1 MRHSKL
7 LFLVAILFCY
17 QLAWSQA
24 KTITGKVSDAK
35 TGSAISGVSVLLKGS
50 RTGTVTNNDGT
61 YSLSVPSPSSI
72 LIFSS
77 VGFETVERDAGS
89 SLINVSLVEE
99 SSKSLDE
106 VVVVGFGTKI
116 KRDVTGNI
124 ARVKGSEIANT
135 PVPQFTQALQGRA
148 AGVFVEANNGK
159 VGEGVKVRIRGAGSL
174 SASNSPLYVVDGIPI
189 AEGGVGINPL
199 ADINFND
206 VETFDILKDASAA
219 AIYGSRAAN
228 GVVLITTK
236 KGKSGKTAVN
246 VNAQYG
252 TNKPTGHREFLNA
265 AQYVE
270 LLREAA
276 INSDIIDGID
286 PLDPDQYEDS
296 WLEYV
301 ENKMTSISGWSDWR
315 SLETNTNWEREAYN
329 NSARTKIIDISAQG
343 GSEKTKFYA
352 SGSYS
357 DQDGILI
364 GNKFQRM
371 SGRLNLEHDASDR
384 LKIGMNM
391 GLSRTYANR
400 VAADNGFQTPLQLVA
415 LAPITPVRD
424 LDGNLYDDPVT
435 TYYNGLVELE
445 SVRRSSIA
453 FRNLGNIFLNY
464 KLIKN
469 LYFRTEFG
477 LDIQNQTD
485 DYYASPVSL
494 TGSGINGYGSSD
506 WYKSVNYNT
515 NNYFNYHT
523 TLKQIHDIDAT
534 LGMSYQKYSSESVSV
549 AGQDFPT
556 DDLSRLASAGQITAG
571 SSSVTESAF
580 LSYFLRTN
588 YKYNNRYLL
597 SLSGRIDGSSR
608 FGRLS
613 RYGFFPSASV
623 GWVLSEED
631 FLASSGFVSFLK
643 LRASWGI
650 TGNAEGFGNFAQL
663 GLWGSAKYNA
673 TSGLV
678 PTQLANPNLKWE
690 KSEQTDIG
698 IDFGL
703 FNNRLTGEI
712 DYYVRNTRDLI
723 YNVPVPGTSG
733 FANQTVNV
741 GSMQNKGVEFVLN
754 SSNINAR
761 DFKWNTS
768 FNLAYNKNKITKL
781 DGTQTLIPGNDGR
794 YLNSLMVGEAIG
806 IFYGPKYAGVDPLTG
821 DALWFEADGKTT
833 TSTYNSA
840 GNFIVGNPN
849 PDWIGGLTNTLSYK
863 GIELSFLFQGV
874 FGNQIQNGAGGFMST
889 GADWWDNQT
898 IDQLQRW
905 RNPGDITNVPQARFN
920 YSNGTGASSRYTENG
935 SYVRLKTV
943 TLGYYLPATVIK
955 KLKLASARVY
965 VSGVNLATFTKYTG
979 WDPEVNTDY
988 RASNRN
994 QGGDFYAAP
1003 QIRSITFG
1011 LNIGF

>member
-1 MRHSKL
+1 MRLLKL
-7 LFLVAILFCY
+7 LSLVAMLLCSH
-17 QLAWSQA
+17 LAWTQPR
-24 KTITGKVSDAK
+24 TITGKVTDAS
-35 TGSAISGVSVLLKGS
+35 GVPLSGVSVVAKGLK
-50 RTGTVTNNDGT
+50 TGTVTGSEGT
-61 YSLSVPSPSSI
+61 YTLRVPSDATT
-72 LIFSS
+72 LIFSFLGYETIELEAKAS
-77 VGFETVERDAGS
+77 VVNATLS
-89 SLINVSLVEE
+89 SEA
-99 SSKSLDE
+99 SKNLDE

-116 KRDVTGNI
+116 KKDVTGNI
-124 ARVKGSEIANT
+124 ARVKGAEIANT

-189 AEGGVGINPL
+189 SEGGVGINPL

-252 TNKPTGHREFLNA
+252 TNRPTNHREFLNA

-286 PLDPDQYEDS
+286 PLDPDQYGGS

-301 ENKMTSISGWSDWR
+301 ENKMTAISGHTNWR
-315 SLETNTNWEREAYN
+315 NLETNTNWERLAYN
-329 NSARTKIIDISAQG
+329 DEATTKIIDISAQG

-364 GNKFQRM
+364 ANKFQRM
-371 SGRLNLEHDASDR
+371 SGRLNLEHDVSDR
-384 LKIGMNM
+384 LRIGMNM

-400 VAADNGFQTPLQLVA
+400 VTADNGFQTPLQLVA

-424 LDGNLYDDPVT
+424 PDGNLYNDPVT

-445 SVRRSSIA
+445 SVKRSSIA
-453 FRNLGNIFLNY
+453 FRNLGNLFLNY
-464 KLIKN
+464 KLFKG
-469 LYFRTEFG
+469 LYFRSELG

-485 DYYASPVSL
+485 NYYGGPASL
-494 TGSGINGYGSSD
+494 TGSGINGYGSSA

-523 TLKQIHDIDAT
+523 NLNQLHDIDAT
-534 LGMSYQKYSSESVSV
+534 LGMSFQKYSSENVSV

-556 DDLSRLASAGQITAG
+556 DDLSRLASAGQITSG
-571 SSSVTESAF
+571 SSSASASSF
-580 LSYFLRTN
+580 LSYFLRSN
-588 YKYNNRYLL
+588 YKYNNKYLL

-608 FGRLS
+608 FGRLN

-623 GWVLSEED
+623 GWILTEED
-631 FLASSGFVSFLK
+631 FLSNLSFLSFLK
-643 LRASWGI
+643 IRGSWGI

-663 GLWGSAKYNA
+663 GLWGAAKYNA
-673 TSGLV
+673 ASSLV
-678 PTQLANPNLKWE
+678 PTQLANPELKWE
-690 KSEQTDIG
+690 KSEQVDIG
-698 IDFGL
+698 FDFGF

-733 FANQTVNV
+733 FSTQTVNV

-754 SSNINAR
+754 STNINAR
-761 DFKWNTS
+761 VFKWSTS

-781 DGTQTLIPGNDGR
+781 DGDQTLIPGNDGR
-794 YLNSLMVGEAIG
+794 YLNSLIVGEAIG
-806 IFYGPKYAGVDPLTG
+806 VFYGPKYAGVDPANG
-821 DALWFEADGKTT
+821 DALWYEQDGKTT
-833 TSTYNSA
+833 TNEYNKA

-849 PDWIGGLTNTLSYK
+849 PDWIGGITNTLSYK
-863 GIELSFLFQGV
+863 GLELSFLFQGV

-898 IDQLQRW
+898 IDQLRRW
-905 RNPGDITNVPQARFN
+905 RNPGDITDVPQARFY
-920 YSNGTGASSRYTENG
+920 YSNGVSASSRYTENG
-935 SYVRLKTV
+935 SYVRLKTM
-943 TLGYYLPATVIK
+943 TLGYNLPASVIK
-955 KLKLASARVY
+955 KLKLSSARIY
-965 VSGVNLATFTKYTG
+965 VSGVNLLTFTDYTG

-1003 QIRSITFG
+1003 QIKSVTFG
-1011 LNIGF
+1011 INIGF

>member
-1 MRHSKL
+1 MRHLKL
-7 LFLVAILFCY
+7 LFLAAILFCC
-17 QLAWSQA
+17 QLAWSQSR
-24 KTITGKVSDAK
+24 TITGKVTDAN
-35 TGSAISGVSVLLKGS
+35 GAPISGVSVVVKGS
-50 RTGTVTNNDGT
+50 RTGTITQADGT
-61 YSLSVPSPSSI
+61 YTISLPANSST

-77 VGFETVERDAGS
+77 LGYETTELQAKS
-89 SLINVSLVEE
+89 STLNTTLATEG
-99 SSKSLDE
+99 SKSLDE

-116 KRDVTGNI
+116 KKDVTGNI
-124 ARVKGSEIANT
+124 ARVKGAEIANT

-252 TNKPTGHREFLNA
+252 SNKPTNHREFLNA

-276 INSDIIDGID
+276 INSDGIDGVD
-286 PLDPDQYEDS
+286 PLDPAQYSNS

-301 ENKMTSISGWSDWR
+301 EDKMTEISGYSDWR
-315 SLETNTNWEREAYN
+315 TLQTNTNWEREAYN
-329 NSARTKIIDISAQG
+329 NDARTKIIDISAQG

-384 LKIGMNM
+384 LRIGMNM

-424 LDGNLYDDPVT
+424 LNGKLYDDPIT

-445 SVRRSSIA
+445 SVKRSSIA

-464 KLIKN
+464 KVFKGLN
-469 LYFRTEFG
+469 FRTEFG

-485 DYYASPVSL
+485 DYYAGLASL
-494 TGSGINGYGSSD
+494 TGSGINGYGSSS

-523 TLKQIHDIDAT
+523 VVKNIHDIDAT
-534 LGMSYQKYSSESVSV
+534 LGMSFQKYSSENVSV
-549 AGQDFPT
+549 TGQDFPT
-556 DDLSRLASAGQITAG
+556 DDLPNLASAGQITGG
-571 SSSVTESAF
+571 SSSITESSF
-580 LSYFLRTN
+580 LSYFLRSN
-588 YKYNNRYLL
+588 YKYNNKYLV

-608 FGRLS
+608 FGRLN

-623 GWVLSEED
+623 GWILSEES
-631 FLASSGFVSFLK
+631 FLANSNVVSFLK
-643 LRASWGI
+643 LRGSWGI

-663 GLWGSAKYNA
+663 GLWGAAKYNA
-673 TSGLV
+673 SSGLV
-678 PTQLANPNLKWE
+678 PTQLANPELKWE
-690 KSEQTDIG
+690 KSEQVDIG
-698 IDFGL
+698 VDFGL
-703 FNNRLTGEI
+703 FNNKLSGEI

-733 FANQTVNV
+733 FSTQTVNV
-741 GSMQNKGVEFVLN
+741 GAMQNKGVELVLN
-754 SSNINAR
+754 STNISGR
-761 DFKWNTS
+761 DFKWSTS
-768 FNLAYNKNKITKL
+768 FNIAYNKNKITKL
-781 DGTQTLIPGNDGR
+781 DGDQTLIPGNDGR
-794 YLNSLMVGEAIG
+794 YLNSLIVGEAIG
-806 IFYGPKYAGVDPLTG
+806 VFYGPKYAGVDPQNG
-821 DALWFEADGKTT
+821 DALWFEEDGKTT
-833 TSTYNSA
+833 TNEYNQA

-849 PDWIGGLTNTLSYK
+849 PDWIGGLTNTVSYK

-898 IDQLQRW
+898 IDQLRRW
-905 RNPGDITNVPQARFN
+905 RKPGDITDVPQARFY

-943 TLGYYLPATVIK
+943 TLGYYLPASVIK
-955 KLKLASARVY
+955 KLKLSSARLY
-965 VSGVNLATFTKYTG
+965 LSGVNLLTFTDYTG

-988 RASNRN
+988 RATNRN

-1003 QIRSITFG
+1003 QIKSITFG
-1011 LNIGF
+1011 INIGF

>member
-1 MRHSKL
+1 MRHLKL
-7 LFLVAILFCY
+7 LFLAAILFCC
-17 QLAWSQA
+17 QLAWSQTR
-24 KTITGKVSDAK
+24 TITGKVTDAS
-35 TGSAISGVSVLLKGS
+35 GAPLAGVSVVVKGS
-50 RTGTVTNNDGT
+50 RTGTVTTTDGT
-61 YSLSVPSPSSI
+61 YSISIPANSSV

-77 VGFETVERDAGS
+77 LGFETVELEAKNPILNTSLAPEGS
-89 SLINVSLVEE
+89 RN
-99 SSKSLDE
+99 LDE

-116 KRDVTGNI
+116 KKDVTGNI
-124 ARVKGSEIANT
+124 ARVKGAEIANT

-252 TNKPTGHREFLNA
+252 SNKPTNHREFLNA
-265 AQYVE
+265 SQYVE

-276 INSDIIDGID
+276 INSDHIDGID
-286 PLDPDQYEDS
+286 PLDPTQYSDS

-301 ENKMTSISGWSDWR
+301 EDKMTEISGYSDWR
-315 SLETNTNWEREAYN
+315 TLQTNTNWERQAYN
-329 NSARTKIIDISAQG
+329 NDARTKIIDISAQG

-357 DQDGILI
+357 DQDGILV

-384 LKIGMNM
+384 LRIGMNM

-400 VAADNGFQTPLQLVA
+400 VTSDNGFQTPLQLVA

-445 SVRRSSIA
+445 AVKRSSIA

-464 KLIKN
+464 KVFQG

-485 DYYASPVSL
+485 DYYAGPASLPVS
-494 TGSGINGYGSSD
+494 GIDGYGSSS
-506 WYKSVNYNT
+506 WYKSVNYNA

-523 TLKQIHDIDAT
+523 VIKNLHDVDAT
-534 LGMSYQKYSSESVSV
+534 LGMSYQKYSSENVSV
-549 AGQDFPT
+549 TGQDFPT
-556 DDLSRLASAGQITAG
+556 DDLSRLASAGQITGG
-571 SSSVTESAF
+571 SSSVTESSF
-580 LSYFLRTN
+580 LSYFLRSN

-608 FGRLS
+608 FGRLN
-613 RYGFFPSASV
+613 RYGFFPSASA
-623 GWVLSEED
+623 GWILSEEN
-631 FLASSGFVSFLK
+631 FLANSNVVSFLK
-643 LRASWGI
+643 LRGSWGI

-663 GLWGSAKYNA
+663 GLWGAAKYNA
-673 TSGLV
+673 ASGLV
-678 PTQLANPNLKWE
+678 PTQLANPELKWE
-690 KSEQTDIG
+690 KSEQVDIG
-698 IDFGL
+698 VDFGL

-733 FANQTVNV
+733 FSTQTVNI

-754 SSNINAR
+754 SSNINSR
-761 DFKWNTS
+761 DFKWSTS

-781 DGTQTLIPGNDGR
+781 DGDQTLIAGNDGR
-794 YLNSLMVGEAIG
+794 YLNSLIVGEGIG
-806 IFYGPKYAGVDPLTG
+806 VFYGPKYAGVDPQTG
-821 DALWFEADGKTT
+821 DALWYLEDGKTT
-833 TSTYNSA
+833 TDTYNQA
-840 GNFIVGNPN
+840 GNFVVGNPN
-849 PDWIGGLTNTLSYK
+849 PDWIGGITNTLSYK

-898 IDQLQRW
+898 IDQLRRW
-905 RNPGDITNVPQARFN
+905 QKAGDITDVPQARFY
-920 YSNGTGASSRYTENG
+920 YSNGTGASSRYTEDG

-943 TLGYYLPATVIK
+943 TLGYNLPSAVIK
-955 KLKLASARVY
+955 KLKVSSARLY
-965 VSGVNLATFTKYTG
+965 LSGVNLLTFTDYTG

-1003 QIRSITFG
+1003 QIKSITFG
-1011 LNIGF
+1011 INIGF

>member
-1 MRHSKL
+1 MRHPKL
-7 LFLVAILFCY
+7 LFLAAILFCC

-24 KTITGKVSDAK
+24 KTISGKVTDAN
-35 TGSAISGVSVLLKGS
+35 GAPLAGVSVMVKGS
-50 RTGTVTNNDGT
+50 KTGTVTTAEGT
-61 YSLSVPSPSSI
+61 YSISVPGNTSA
-72 LIFSS
+72 LVFSS
-77 VGFETVERDAGS
+77 LGFES
-89 SLINVSLVEE
+89 SELEAKSSVLNVTLAAEA
-99 SSKSLDE
+99 SKNLDE

-116 KRDVTGNI
+116 KKDVTGNI
-124 ARVKGSEIANT
+124 ARVKGAEIANT

-252 TNKPTGHREFLNA
+252 FNKPTNHREFLNA

-276 INSDIIDGID
+276 INSDHIDGID

-301 ENKMTSISGWSDWR
+301 ENKMTSISGYSDWR
-315 SLETNTNWEREAYN
+315 KLETNTNWEHEAYN
-329 NSARTKIIDISAQG
+329 NDARTKIIDISAQG

-371 SGRLNLEHDASDR
+371 SGRLNLEHDVSER

-391 GLSRTYANR
+391 GLARTYANR
-400 VAADNGFQTPLQLVA
+400 VAGDNGFQTPLQLVA

-424 LDGNLYDDPVT
+424 LNGNLYDDPIT
-435 TYYNGLVELE
+435 TYYNGLIELE
-445 SVRRSSIA
+445 QVKRSSIA

-464 KLIKN
+464 KLFKG
-469 LYFRTEFG
+469 LYFRSELG

-485 DYYASPVSL
+485 DYYAGPTSL
-494 TGSGINGYGSSD
+494 TGAGINGYGSSN

-523 TLKQIHDIDAT
+523 TVSDVHDIDGT
-534 LGMSYQKYSSESVSV
+534 LGMSFQKYSSETVFV
-549 AGQDFPT
+549 EGQDFPT
-556 DDLSRLASAGQITAG
+556 NDLSRLASAGQITDG
-571 SSSVTESAF
+571 SSSVTESSF
-580 LSYFLRTN
+580 LSYFLRGN
-588 YKYNNRYLL
+588 YKYNDKYLV
-597 SLSGRIDGSSR
+597 SVSGRIDGSSR
-608 FGRLS
+608 FGRLN

-623 GWVLSEED
+623 GWILSEES
-631 FLASSGFVSFLK
+631 FLANSRWLSFLK
-643 LRASWGI
+643 LRGSWGI

-663 GLWGSAKYNA
+663 GLWGAAKYNA
-673 TSGLV
+673 SSGLV
-678 PTQLANPNLKWE
+678 PTQLANPELKWE
-690 KSEQTDIG
+690 KSEQVDIG
-698 IDFGL
+698 IDFGV
-703 FNNRLTGEI
+703 FNNRLSGEI

-723 YNVPVPGTSG
+723 YSVPVPGTSG
-733 FANQTVNV
+733 FATQLVNI

-754 SSNINAR
+754 SNNINSR

-768 FNLAYNKNKITKL
+768 FNLAFNKNKITKL
-781 DGTQTLIPGNDGR
+781 DGDQTLIPGNDGR
-794 YLNSLMVGEAIG
+794 YLNSLIVGQAIG
-806 IFYGPKYAGVDPLTG
+806 VFYGPKYAGVDPENG
-821 DALWFEADGKTT
+821 DALWFKDDGKTT
-833 TSTYNSA
+833 TNTYNQA
-840 GNFIVGNPN
+840 GNFVVGNPN
-849 PDWIGGLTNTLSYK
+849 PDWIGGLTNTISYK
-863 GIELSFLFQGV
+863 GFELSFLFQGV

-898 IDQLQRW
+898 IDQLRRW
-905 RNPGDITNVPQARFN
+905 RNPGDITDVPQARFN

-935 SYVRLKTV
+935 SYVRLKTL
-943 TLGYYLPATVIK
+943 TIGYSLSSEVVK
-955 KLKLASARVY
+955 KLKISSARFY
-965 VSGVNLATFTKYTG
+965 ISGVNLATFTDYTG

-988 RASNRN
+988 RATNRN

-1003 QIRSITFG
+1003 QIKSITFG
-1011 LNIGF
+1011 VNIGL